1 MDKRRDFCLKLKS
14 ALDKSVIGQN
24 SYKKAISVHVTELFY
39 DGNTSPILIT
49 GPTGSGKTYTVMVLQ
64 KALHMLSKKFTV
76 LTVDATSLSATGYQ
90 GADFASMMKEY
101 KKRCIRDNNTD
112 YIGIIF
118 IDEFDKICRPS
129 IASDGEN
136 ISYATQATL
145 LTALEPTKD
154 LYGFDTSKILF
165 ILSGAFTEIYESK
178 VDNPPFGFAQNVPP
192 TESTLINSIMLRKEI
207 LEYGCIREL
216 LGRISDLIEVKELE
230 STQLA
235 ALISHPQKGYIAQL
249 QKQYREYGLEL
260 EFTSDML
267 SLIVAY
273 IKKQGLGA
281 RGIKT
286 VINSLLSTSLYD
298 ALEMEGINKVLIHK
312 DMFNGAEA
320 IYLND
325 DCELINKEKQM
336 LKDA

>member
-1 MDKRRDFCLKLKS
+1 MNEKSNFCLKLK
-14 ALDKSVIGQN
+14 ATLDKSVIGQN
-24 SYKKAISVHVTELFY
+24 SYKKALSVHITELFF
-39 DGNTSPILIT
+39 DGNTSPILVI
-49 GPTGSGKTYTVMVLQ
+49 GPTGNGKTYTVMALE
-64 KALHMLSKKFTV
+64 KALHTLSKKFTV

-90 GADFASMMKEY
+90 GADFSGVMKEY
-101 KKRCIRDNNTD
+101 KKRCIRDNNAD
-112 YIGIIF
+112 FIGLIF

-165 ILSGAFTEIYESK
+165 ILSGAFTEIYDSK
-178 VDNPPFGFAQNVPP
+178 VNKTPFGFGQNVPP
-192 TESTLINSIMLRKEI
+192 TESALMSTIILRKEI

-216 LGRISDLIEVKELE
+216 MGRITDLIEIKELD
-230 STQLA
+230 SRQLA
-235 ALISHPQKGYIAQL
+235 SLISHPQKGYIAQL

-298 ALEMEGINKVLIHK
+298 AIEMDGVNKVLIHK

-320 IYLND
+320 IYMND
-325 DCELINKEKQM
+325 DRKLINKENG
-336 LKDA
+336 